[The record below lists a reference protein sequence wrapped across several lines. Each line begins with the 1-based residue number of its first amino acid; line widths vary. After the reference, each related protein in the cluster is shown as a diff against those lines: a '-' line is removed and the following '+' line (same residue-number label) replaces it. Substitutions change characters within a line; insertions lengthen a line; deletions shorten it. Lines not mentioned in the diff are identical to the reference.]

1 MKHFNDFLNNLQE
14 SRKNLPRK
22 ISIGDKI
29 KIDDDT
35 EMGFTDISLTV
46 ENIYIDT
53 SASGKGTPMVAVQV
67 TFTDETGTKMDVSE
81 VQTFDQIVSAYFR
94 K

>member
-22 ISIGDKI
+22 INIGDKI

-67 TFTDETGTKMDVSE
+67 QFTDQNGKKMNVSE
-81 VQTFDQIVSAYFR
+81 EQTFDQIVSAYFS

>member
-1 MKHFNDFLNNLQE
+1 MKHFNDFLNNLNE

-35 EMGFTDISLTV
+35 EMGFTNISLTV

-53 SASGKGTPMVAVQV
+53 SASGKGAPMVAVQV
-67 TFTDETGTKMDVSE
+67 QFTDETGTKMDVSE